1 LLFGTWIKTAGSAQW
16 EYNLGPAHALSVA
29 ACFAGENL
37 IWPPPLLRR
46 WDGLVWTLEGW
57 KRCTDLFGR
66 MECGWIHLFLFV
78 FTFLNTQIHPSYR
91 ITLHFFFENISRLFY
106 QKIRYFDKIP
116 FQQGTTNYIKN
127 KNKNKNGSSLIAQ
140 YHRDSSLV

>member
-1 LLFGTWIKTAGSAQW
+1 
-16 EYNLGPAHALSVA
+16 
-29 ACFAGENL
+29 
-37 IWPPPLLRR
+37 
-46 WDGLVWTLEGW
+46 
-57 KRCTDLFGR
+57 

-127 KNKNKNGSSLIAQ
+127 KNKNKNKNGNSLIAQ